1 MNGYLKI
8 IDFGLAKML
17 DSGKNGLTKT
27 YCGTPEYL
35 APEMIQ
41 QTGHNFSIDWWALG
55 ILIYEMVI
63 GVTPFFNQNKNFL
76 FQRIYK
82 AQVIFLYKIKA
93 IFNFQK
99 SLSILLIIYK
109 TKTSFRN

>member
-17 DSGKNGLTKT
+17 DDQDSTKT

-41 QTGHNFSIDWWALG
+41 QSGHNFAIDWWALG
-55 ILIYEMVI
+55 ILIFEMRI
-63 GVTPFFNQNKNFL
+63 SVTPFFNKTKQELLRRIQKNN
-76 FQRIYK
+76 
-82 AQVIFLYKIKA
+82 VIFPD
-93 IFNFQK
+93 
-99 SLSILLIIYK
+99 
-109 TKTSFRN
+109 R